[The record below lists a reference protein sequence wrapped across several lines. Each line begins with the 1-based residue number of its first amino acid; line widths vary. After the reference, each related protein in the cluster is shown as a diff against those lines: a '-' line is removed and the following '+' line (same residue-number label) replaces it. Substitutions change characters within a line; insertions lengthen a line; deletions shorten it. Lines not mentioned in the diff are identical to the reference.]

1 MKKLILKCT
10 FFRIVAE
17 NIRFLICLV
26 SRQFN
31 LTTIDISMLRAVY
44 YDLFTTF
51 PQKLW
56 KTCKNPVCLRVCT
69 ILLCILVLFSCGSSK
84 SVKKGKPALENAVI
98 SMSEDEARKKL
109 GEPDVVSRTPENNI
123 IWTYKPKWKIM
134 PDNKD
139 TIYVEFENGKVTKI
153 VRAR

>member
-10 FFRIVAE
+10 FLRKIAD
-17 NIRFLICLV
+17 NIRFLIYLV
-26 SRQFN
+26 YRQLS
-31 LTTIDISMLRAVY
+31 LTTFNINMLRPISY
-44 YDLFTTF
+44 HLFTTF

-56 KTCKNPVCLRVCT
+56 KTCKNPLCLRT
-69 ILLCILVLFSCGSSK
+69 CIIIFCIAVLFSCSSSK
-84 SVKKGKPALENAVI
+84 SAIKQSPALENAVI
-98 SMSEDEARKKL
+98 SMSEDEVRKKL
-109 GEPDVVSRTPENNI
+109 GEPDTVSKTPENNI
-123 IWTYKPKWKIM
+123 LWTYSPKWKIM

>member
-10 FFRIVAE
+10 FFGIIVE

-26 SRQFN
+26 CRQFN
-31 LTTIDISMLRAVY
+31 LTAIHINMLRAVS

-56 KTCKNPVCLRVCT
+56 KTCKSPVYLRICT
-69 ILLCILVLFSCGSSK
+69 FLFCILVLFACSSSK
-84 SVKKGKPALENAVI
+84 SVKKGSPVLENAVI
-98 SMSEDEARKKL
+98 SMSEDEVRKKL
-109 GEPDVVSRTPENNI
+109 GEPDVVSKTPENSI

-139 TIYVEFENGKVTKI
+139 TIYVEFEDGKVTKI
-153 VRAR
+153 VKAR